1 MNALDI
7 HLPKG
12 FSKSTLYDGLP
23 CVLVPLG
30 QSEEEVTMDPVK
42 GPMVMLLD
50 GSMTH
55 MQLVR
60 GIAGGGQIAEKLWPQ
75 MTSTEQTCALHACA
89 RKNRYIRERLEDGG
103 QQESGLR
110 GFPK

>member
-1 MNALDI
+1 MR
-7 HLPKG
+7 
-12 FSKSTLYDGLP
+12 
-23 CVLVPLG
+23 
-30 QSEEEVTMDPVK
+30 
-42 GPMVMLLD
+42 LD

-89 RKNRYIRERLEDGG
+89 RKNRYIRERPHGRQLFLQLEAAK
-103 QQESGLR
+103 S
-110 GFPK
+110 